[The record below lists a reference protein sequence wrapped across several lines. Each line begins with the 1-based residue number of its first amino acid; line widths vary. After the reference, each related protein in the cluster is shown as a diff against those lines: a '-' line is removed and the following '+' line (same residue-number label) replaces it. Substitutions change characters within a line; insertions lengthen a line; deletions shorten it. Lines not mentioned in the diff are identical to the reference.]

1 MKKDE
6 LLDLILLNIER
17 LGIVMNPATLDQ
29 YAIINCEKCIGVY
42 DPISVTPFILAHE
55 LIHAKYRDKQR
66 HCDNDVLSFEEKR
79 ANKEAI
85 LLLWEIYI
93 EQGGNSDYFTNFV
106 EVSGCPFE
114 QSITFIRE
122 SNEVSGENINEEKIQ
137 SMFDGN
143 LRSCAIDYI
152 SRFDTIEFIRVY
164 DFLEAYNLSYDLYE
178 DARNEFNE
186 IAYQQGFA
194 C

>member
-1 MKKDE
+1 MTKDE

-42 DPISVTPFILAHE
+42 DPVSITPFILAHE

-66 HCDNDVLSFEEKR
+66 HCNNDILSYEEKR

-93 EQGGNSDYFTNFV
+93 EQGGNSNYFPNFI

-114 QSITFIRE
+114 TSITYIKE
-122 SNEVSGENINEEKIQ
+122 IENICENLDSEEEKQ
-137 SMFDGN
+137 PMFNGN
-143 LRSCAIDYI
+143 LRSCAINYI
-152 SRFDTIEFIRVY
+152 SQFDVIQVIKIY
-164 DFLEAYNLSYDLYE
+164 DFLEVYNLSYNLY
-178 DARNEFNE
+178 DKAITVFNELADQHE
-186 IAYQQGFA
+186 IAY
-194 C
+194 